1 MVRRDEMVVC
11 LFIVLA
17 LLAPAAAVAVSPSE
31 GPAASLAAQR
41 SDLKDLV
48 HRISAE
54 QGVDPRLVHALVTV
68 ESGYQPRAI
77 SPKGALGLTQLMP
90 ATAKRLHVA
99 NPFDPEQNVRAGVRE
114 LSRLIDRYAGDLPR
128 ALAAYNAGEGAV
140 DRYRG
145 VPPFRETRS
154 YVQRILSLY
163 FGRPYRLDGRPYRQ
177 PVKLVRDPRTGSV
190 VITNGGVSS
199 LARPAAIRLSSGG
212 GTLGGGF
219 GR

>member
-1 MVRRDEMVVC
+1 MTRREVLFVC
-11 LFIVLA
+11 LVLVPA
-17 LLAPAAAVAVSPSE
+17 FLAPGAAMAVTPAE
-31 GPAASLAAQR
+31 GPAITKPASRA
-41 SDLKDLV
+41 DLQDLV
-48 HRISAE
+48 RRISAE

-68 ESGYQPRAI
+68 ESGYQPSAV

-90 ATAKRLHVA
+90 ATAKRLHVTK
-99 NPFDPEQNVRAGVRE
+99 PFDPEQNVRAGVRE

-145 VPPFRETRS
+145 VPPYRETRG

-163 FGRPYRLDGRPYRQ
+163 YGHPYNLDGRRRVR
-177 PVKLVRDPRTGSV
+177 PVKLVRDPRTGAV
-190 VITNGGVSS
+190 VITNGGSS
-199 LARPAAIRLSSGG
+199 TTALRGAIRPSTSG

>member
-1 MVRRDEMVVC
+1 MRRGLWSVWLVV
-11 LFIVLA
+11 A
-17 LLAPAAAVAVSPSE
+17 LMAPVAAVAVSPAE
-31 GPAASLAAQR
+31 GRAVTRPSSRA
-41 SDLKDLV
+41 DLRDLV
-48 HRISAE
+48 RRISVE

-68 ESGYQPRAI
+68 ESGYQPRAV

-90 ATAKRLHVA
+90 ATAKRLHVT

-114 LSRLIDRYAGDLPR
+114 LSRLIARYQGDLPR

-145 VPPFRETRS
+145 VPPYRETRG
-154 YVQRILSLY
+154 YVERILSLY
-163 FGRPYRLDGRPYRQ
+163 YGRSYSLRGRRHVSH
-177 PVKLVRDPRTGSV
+177 VKLVRDPRTGSI
-190 VITNGGVSS
+190 VITNDGSPEVALHG
-199 LARPAAIRLSSGG
+199 AIRLSTPG

>member
-1 MVRRDEMVVC
+1 VRRDQLLVC
-11 LFIVLA
+11 LAIALT
-17 LLAPAAAVAVSPSE
+17 LLAPVAAGAVSPSE
-31 GPAASLAAQR
+31 GPAATAPVQR
-41 SDLKDLV
+41 SDLRDLV
-48 HRISAE
+48 HRISTE
-54 QGVDPRLVHALVTV
+54 QGVDPRLVHALVVV
-68 ESGYQPRAI
+68 ESGYQPRAV

-90 ATAKRLHVA
+90 ATAQRLHVK

-145 VPPFRETRS
+145 VPPYRETRR

-163 FGRPYRLDGRPYRQ
+163 FGRPYHLDGRPYRQ

-199 LARPAAIRLSSGG
+199 LVRPGAIRLSSGG

>member
-1 MVRRDEMVVC
+1 MLRRGGLIVC
-11 LFIVLA
+11 FAGVLA
-17 LLAPAAAVAVSPSE
+17 LMVPSGAGAVSPSE
-31 GPAASLAAQR
+31 GRAVTGVVQR
-41 SDLKDLV
+41 SVLRDLV
-48 HRISAE
+48 HRVSTE

-68 ESGYQPRAI
+68 ESGYEPRAV

-114 LSRLIDRYAGDLPR
+114 LQRLIDRYAGDLPR

-145 VPPFRETRS
+145 VPPYRETRG

-163 FGRPYRLDGRPYRQ
+163 YGRPYRLKGGARRSA
-177 PVKLVRDPRTGSV
+177 VKLVRDPRTGTV
-190 VITNGGVSS
+190 VITNGGLSNV
-199 LARPAAIRLSSGG
+199 ARPGAIRLSSGG
-212 GTLGGGF
+212 TTLGGGF